1 MKVWLKRYLPGIALC
16 VGVAVAS
23 SLIIHAVATPDS
35 SGNATASRYVDASVY
50 AAGEK
55 GPQAAAW
62 SFAETLKKARM
73 SVVNIQVEKVSKV
86 STGMRQIP
94 FPFGPF
100 APFGQED
107 PDDDGSRRSRGAGSG
122 VVVSDQG
129 YILTNNHVVE
139 DADEVTVTFFDGR
152 SMKAKVVGTD
162 PPTDLAVLKV
172 DSNNLHP
179 IEFANSETVE
189 VGDLAFAIG
198 NPLGI
203 GQTVTM
209 GIVSATGRS
218 MGIISSGNSR
228 NRTAGYEDFIQTDA
242 SINRGNSGGALVT
255 ADGKLMGINTAIIS
269 QSGGNEGIGFA
280 IPINM
285 ARFVMDQLISSGK
298 VQRAMIGALLQD
310 VDDTMAKALG
320 MDRPHGALVNEV
332 MPGRPA
338 AKGGVQAGD
347 VIVKV
352 DGREMRDQ
360 SQARNTIS
368 MMRPGSQVK
377 LTVNRNGKEMDI
389 PVTLAPLEED
399 SRETPSAPEES
410 AGLDGVTVEPL
421 TSKLRSELSL
431 EGDVEGVIVSRVS
444 PSSKAAAAG
453 LRRGDIVVAINRQ
466 PVRTAADFDRL
477 MKGGSG
483 DAIFV
488 QVKRQVP
495 GRGWSNLFLG
505 IER

>member
-23 SLIIHAVATPDS
+23 SLIIHAVATPDAATS
-35 SGNATASRYVDASVY
+35 TASRHVDAAVY
-50 AAGEK
+50 AADEK

-86 STGMRQIP
+86 STGMRQMP

-100 APFGQED
+100 GPFGEPD

-122 VVVSDQG
+122 VVVSEQG

-152 SMKAKVVGTD
+152 SLKAKVVGTD

-172 DSNNLHP
+172 EAKNLHP
-179 IEFANSETVE
+179 IPFANSETVE

-218 MGIISSGNSR
+218 MGIISSGSR
-228 NRTAGYEDFIQTDA
+228 SSRTAGYEDFIQTDA

-269 QSGGNEGIGFA
+269 QSGGNEGIGFS

-285 ARFVMDQLISSGK
+285 ARFVMDQLISNGK

-320 MDRPHGALVNEV
+320 MDRPQGALVNEV

-347 VIVKV
+347 VILKV

-368 MMRPGSQVK
+368 MMKPGSQVK
-377 LTVNRNGKEMDI
+377 LTVNRSGKELDI

-399 SRETPSAPEES
+399 SRETPAAAEES
-410 AGLDGVTVEPL
+410 AGLDGVSVEPL
-421 TSKLRSELSL
+421 TPGLRNELGL
-431 EGDVEGVIVSRVS
+431 EAEQEGVIVSRVS

-453 LRRGDIVVAINRQ
+453 LRRGDLVVAIDRQ
-466 PVRTAADFDRL
+466 PVRSAADFDRL
-477 MKGGSG
+477 MKSGSG

-488 QVKRQVP
+488 QVKRRAQ
-495 GRGWSNLFLG
+495 GRGWTNLFLG

>member
-16 VGVAVAS
+16 IGVAVAS
-23 SLIIHAVATPDS
+23 SLIIHAVATPDA
-35 SGNATASRYVDASVY
+35 ATPGGIDASVY

-55 GPQAAAW
+55 GPQASAW

-86 STGMRQIP
+86 SAGGGRQFP

-100 APFGQED
+100 GQQPD

-122 VVVSDQG
+122 VVVSADG
-129 YILTNNHVVE
+129 YVLTNNHVVE
-139 DADEVTVTFFDGR
+139 DSDEVTVTLFDGR
-152 SMKAKVVGTD
+152 SLKAKVVGTD
-162 PPTDLAVLKV
+162 PATDLAVLKV
-172 DSNNLHP
+172 ESQGLHP

-218 MGIISSGNSR
+218 MGIISSGSR
-228 NRTAGYEDFIQTDA
+228 GGTAGYEDFIQTDA

-269 QSGGNEGIGFA
+269 QSGGNEGIGFS

-285 ARFVMDQLISSGK
+285 ARFVMDQLVANGK
-298 VQRAMIGALLQD
+298 VQRAMIGAMLQP
-310 VDDTMAKALG
+310 VTDTMARALG
-320 MDRPHGALVNEV
+320 MDRPIGALVNEA

-338 AKGGVQAGD
+338 AKAGVQAGD

-352 DGREMRDQ
+352 NGREMRDE

-368 MMRPGSQVK
+368 MMKPGTEIT
-377 LTVNRNGKEMDI
+377 LTVNRNGKEMNL
-389 PVTLAPLEED
+389 PVTLAPLEDD
-399 SRETPSAPEES
+399 SRDAPKAAEES
-410 AGLDGVTVEPL
+410 AGIDGVTVEPI
-421 TSKLRSELSL
+421 TPDLRNELSI
-431 EGDVEGVIVSRVS
+431 EADVAGVIVSRVS
-444 PSSKAAAAG
+444 PSSKAAASG
-453 LRRGDIVVAINRQ
+453 LQRGDLIVAIDRQ
-466 PVRTAADFDRL
+466 AVKSPSDFDRL
-477 MKGGSG
+477 MKAGNSN
-483 DAIFV
+483 AVFM
-488 QVKRQVP
+488 QVKRRSQ
-495 GRGWSNLFLG
+495 GRGWVNLFLG